1 MVDRTARVVC
11 PAGSQGGLNVA
22 LYSPTLLAVR
32 DRETLA
38 AALRGSARL
47 SEQSERRLLELM
59 LRFLRYVEFG
69 CGLESLAEVTPQHV
83 QGFVLAPSDGRKAS
97 PPSVATSHLRRS
109 AVRLLYRVLRQA
121 SAVEHDPTLDLDLP
135 ARSSLAARPLTD
147 DEIALGRSFSA
158 KTLGETRRPA
168 AWALAEATA
177 RTSELSAI
185 RIRDVDLD
193 GGRVWIAGST
203 KVEARWGHL
212 SEWGVD
218 ALTRRIAILEQ
229 LPDVPLVYDGDW
241 ERRKPPGIGV
251 RRDLRDPAP
260 RRTRRR
266 ARCAAGFG
274 GRVGGSTHPRADGA
288 DRSGRTRARRAQPGS
303 RRTTDRLGL
312 DDTSDRVIDE
322 AAHSG
327 RVRARARRGAP
338 REPCALRAR
347 RARP

>member
-1 MVDRTARVVC
+1 MVIVRPRAC
-11 PAGSQGGLNVA
+11 WKAGRAQCA

-32 DRETLA
+32 IGLA

-109 AVRLLYRVLRQA
+109 AMRLLYRVLRQA

-135 ARSSLAARPLTD
+135 ALSSLAAWPLTD

-229 LPDVPLVYDGDW
+229 LPTCRSSTTGR
-241 ERRKPPGIGV
+241 ERRKPPGIGM
-251 RRDLRDPAP
+251 RRHLRDPPASWP
-260 RRTRRR
+260 GRRTR
-266 ARCAAGFG
+266 CAACFG
-274 GRVGGSTHPRADGA
+274 CRLGWRTHPRADGS
-288 DRSGRTRARRAQPGS
+288 DRGGRSCARHAQPRS
-303 RRTTDRLGL
+303 RRTLIGWDWTTTSTGDR
-312 DDTSDRVIDE
+312 
-322 AAHSG
+322 
-327 RVRARARRGAP
+327 
-338 REPCALRAR
+338 
-347 RARP
+347 